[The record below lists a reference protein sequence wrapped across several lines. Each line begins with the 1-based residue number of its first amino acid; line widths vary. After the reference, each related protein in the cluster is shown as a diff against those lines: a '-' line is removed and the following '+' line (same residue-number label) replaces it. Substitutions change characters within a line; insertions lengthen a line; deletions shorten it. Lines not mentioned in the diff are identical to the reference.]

1 MLTTFDI
8 DEVRRFAQEVETERN
23 ECDSSDFCSDL
34 DQHITCL
41 SRACSRWQE
50 AVTDWAQAVFRGEIE
65 FDSKVEEVLKA
76 ELLSA
81 ANRSRHHVKHGRE
94 VKNQCHDL
102 EMLDYLDAV
111 VQWFDYL
118 LKNWVSPQRSVMPA
132 PRVKIP
138 EPTLSEIEKSTRG
151 LPPLPP
157 DWRPKNMRQ
166 LRMFNRSL
174 KS

>member
-8 DEVRRFAQEVETERN
+8 ADVRRFAQEVETERS
-23 ECDSSDFCSDL
+23 ECDGSDFCSDL

-41 SRACSRWQE
+41 SRVCARWHE

-65 FDSKVEEVLKA
+65 FDREVEELLQT
-76 ELLSA
+76 ELRSA

-94 VKNQCHDL
+94 VKNECHDL
-102 EMLDYLDAV
+102 EMLDYLDAM
-111 VQWFDYL
+111 VQWFDHL
-118 LKNWVSPQRSVMPA
+118 LANWVSPRRSVMPA

-138 EPTLSEIEKSTRG
+138 EATASEIEANARG

-157 DWRPKNMRQ
+157 GWRPKNLRQ
-166 LRMFNRSL
+166 LRMFN
-174 KS
+174 KSPKS